1 MKKDKMIMGIKIE
14 FRKDCNNYFENEVN
28 NDIDCNLLIIALLET
43 INDICKANK
52 LGTEQQ
58 LQRYIELGTVDN
70 YTSNE
75 EKQLMERYKTF

>member
-1 MKKDKMIMGIKIE
+1 MKKDKMIMRIKIE

-52 LGTEQQ
+52 LETEQQ